1 MKSDLLNQSTRN
13 QSALSRT
20 TDEQQWV
27 YAARCSDFE
36 TNNARLVRVEG
47 KQIALFKTDHGYR
60 ACDNRCPHEGY
71 PLSQGSISEGSERDS
86 SAGECILT
94 CNWHNWKFDLN
105 NGDNLFGGDQLRT
118 YPLEVRDQDIWVD
131 ITERP
136 YVEQRAIIENSL
148 HEAFDDHEYDRIAR
162 EIARLVQLGDD
173 PLDALRLAITW
184 SWRRLEFGWTH
195 AYAGMADWLVLFDN
209 NQSDESKKNPEL
221 QLVCLLESVGHIAY
235 DVLRETEYPYT
246 EASCSFDEAGFT
258 KAIESEDE
266 NAAVAMIRGGLQ
278 SGLQFEDFE
287 QALSQAALAHYNDF
301 GHSLI
306 YVTKAGALIRRLGMA
321 VAAPV
326 LISLVRS
333 LVFAAREDKIPEFQA
348 YAPALDAWNHKDS
361 SDMPDDP
368 ESGFNLQH
376 WRKFGI
382 TKALQATL
390 KCRHME
396 PDNLYEKWLTVNAL
410 NLLSFDIDQQ
420 DKVTVSISGN
430 VGWLS
435 FTHAITFANA
445 VRKQCLKFPQLWSQ
459 GLLQMACFSGRHV
472 AFTKTEYELEK
483 WIGASCGVDKWIE
496 TEFESIFEA
505 VMDHGQD
512 EYIVSVHW
520 LKLAL
525 AVKEEV
531 AELPELQARIL
542 VAALNRF
549 LKSPLKR
556 KQTRRTAYQSRLFVS
571 RQ

>member
-1 MKSDLLNQSTRN
+1 MKPSSMSQSISEKHWVFATSVDELE
-13 QSALSRT
+13 QSVSLQFRA
-20 TDEQQWV
+20 
-27 YAARCSDFE
+27 
-36 TNNARLVRVEG
+36 EG
-47 KQIALFKTDHGYR
+47 KQIALFKTAQGYR

-71 PLSQGSISEGSERDS
+71 PLSQGSV
-86 SAGECILT
+86 AGECILT

-105 NGDNLFGGDQLRT
+105 SGDNLFGGDQLRT
-118 YPLEVRDQDIWVD
+118 YPLAVRDQEIWVD

-136 YVEQRAIIENSL
+136 YAEQREIIENSL
-148 HEAFDDHEYDRIAR
+148 HEAFDDHEYDRMAR
-162 EIARLVQLGDD
+162 EIARLIQLGDD

-195 AYAGMADWLVLFDN
+195 AYAGMADWLVLFDDN
-209 NQSDESKKNPEL
+209 RLEVGKKESEL

-235 DVLRETEYPYT
+235 DVLREMEYPYT
-246 EASCSFDEAGFT
+246 EESCNFDEESFI

-266 NAAVAMIRGGLQ
+266 SNAVAMIWGGLQ

-306 YVTKAGALIRRLGMA
+306 YVTKAGALIRRLGMTIA
-321 VAAPV
+321 GPV

-333 LVFAAREDKIPEFQA
+333 LIFAAREDKIPEFQA
-348 YAPALDAWNHKDS
+348 YAPTLEAWNREDC

-368 ESGFNLQH
+368 DSGFSLQH

-382 TKALQATL
+382 AKALQATL
-390 KCRHME
+390 KCRHVAA
-396 PDNLYEKWLTVNAL
+396 DDLYEKWLTVNAL
-410 NLLSFDIDQQ
+410 NLLSFDIAQQ
-420 DKVTVSISGN
+420 DKVNVSISGN

-435 FTHAITFANA
+435 FTHAITFSNA
-445 VRKQCLKFPQLWSQ
+445 VRKQCRKFPQLWPQ

-472 AFTKTEYELEK
+472 AFTKTEYELDK
-483 WIGASCGVDKWIE
+483 WIGDSRGSKCSANEKWIE
-496 TEFESIFEA
+496 TEFDSIFET

-531 AELPELQARIL
+531 AELPEPKARIL
-542 VAALNRF
+542 MAGLIRF
-549 LKSPLKR
+549 LKSPLKL
-556 KQTRRTAYQSRLFVS
+556 KQTRRSAYQARLFVAK
-571 RQ
+571 Q